1 MDIIKV
7 MERFKT
13 EDDCIDFLEE
23 KRWGGKIEHASPQ
36 AGIETQDLKYLCIVG
51 WPHQKSESNW
61 SKAYVDTNVV
71 HLIHRTPR
79 RFAQAPSR
87 NR

>member
-23 KRWGGKIEHASPQ
+23 KRWGGKI
-36 AGIETQDLKYLCIVG
+36 
-51 WPHQKSESNW
+51 
-61 SKAYVDTNVV
+61 
-71 HLIHRTPR
+71 
-79 RFAQAPSR
+79 
-87 NR
+87 